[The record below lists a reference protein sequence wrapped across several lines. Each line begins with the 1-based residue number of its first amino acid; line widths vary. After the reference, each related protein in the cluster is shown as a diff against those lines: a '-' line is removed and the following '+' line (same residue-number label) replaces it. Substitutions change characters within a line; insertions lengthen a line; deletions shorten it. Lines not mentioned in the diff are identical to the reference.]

1 MMVRLVRMM
10 KRMMKRM
17 MVRRRMVRMME
28 LRMMSRVRLNIT
40 VCCRALWRQRVERFS
55 VGPALLL
62 LVFKGCSSE
71 FLNLLVTTVSS

>member
-1 MMVRLVRMM
+1 MMGRMVRMMRMM

-17 MVRRRMVRMME
+17 VGMME
-28 LRMMSRVRLNIT
+28 LRMMSRVRLNIA

-55 VGPALLL
+55 VRPALLL
-62 LVFKGCSSE
+62 LVFKGGRSE